1 MKKKKIYTAPAL
13 EVFEFEGE
21 NLLNG
26 STGSTD
32 VNISD
37 EETDADARLT
47 NKKDPNNPWE
57 FSWE

>member
-1 MKKKKIYTAPAL
+1 MTLMKKKKIYTAPAL

-21 NLLNG
+21 NLLSG
-26 STGSTD
+26 SKDIG
-32 VNISD
+32 IYD
-37 EETDADARLT
+37 EETDDDAKLT

>member
-1 MKKKKIYTAPAL
+1 MTLMKKKKIYTAPAL

-26 STGSTD
+26 SRVD
-32 VNISD
+32 IYD
-37 EETDADARLT
+37 EETGNDANMT

>member
-1 MKKKKIYTAPAL
+1 MTLMKKKKIYTAPAL

-26 STGSTD
+26 SLVD
-32 VNISD
+32 IYE
-37 EETDADARLT
+37 EETGDDAIMT

-57 FSWE
+57 FTWE

>member
-1 MKKKKIYTAPAL
+1 MKMKKIYTAPAL

-26 STGSTD
+26 SRVD
-32 VNISD
+32 IYD
-37 EETDADARLT
+37 EETGNDAFMT

>member
-1 MKKKKIYTAPAL
+1 MKKKKIYTAPEL

-26 STGSTD
+26 SLVD
-32 VNISD
+32 IYE
-37 EETDADARLT
+37 EETGDDAIMT

-57 FSWE
+57 FTWE